1 MSAPRSA
8 VDWRGWRS
16 DIARRLDRAAIVGAF
31 GLAVFSLAL
40 MHFEHGNLD
49 RGVFASR
56 SLYWIT
62 TVSVTLLALATSM
75 VAVARGARP
84 WMAYALAGVAI
95 VAAAAAADL
104 AFAPYAWKVGT
115 ASRQIPATVVA
126 HLTILSMLLAPAA
139 VFYVCASNAANEA
152 RLLRS
157 LDIERAAEAE
167 RLVQQRL
174 QTELATI
181 DHDLVLTGMRLALVL
196 LARQAAQAEELLG
209 AVTAYLRAAHQR
221 GASDGRG
228 VTAALD
234 ELRQLCTDRSPAA
247 APGMSA

>member
-1 MSAPRSA
+1 MSARPPWA
-8 VDWRGWRS
+8 DWRGWRS
-16 DIARRLDRAAIVGAF
+16 DVARRLDRPVIVGAF
-31 GLAVFSLAL
+31 GLAVFSVAL
-40 MHFEHGNLD
+40 MHFEHANVD
-49 RGVFASR
+49 PAVVAAR
-56 SLYWIT
+56 SLYWLAVV
-62 TVSVTLLALATSM
+62 TVTVLALAASM

-84 WMAYALAGVAI
+84 WMAYALAGVVIA
-95 VAAAAAADL
+95 AAAAAADL

-115 ASRQIPATVVA
+115 ENRQIPATVVA

-139 VFYVCASNAANEA
+139 VFYVCASNAAHEA

-181 DHDLVLTGMRLALVL
+181 DHDQVLTGMRLALPL
-196 LARQAAQAEELLG
+196 MAREPAHAEELLG

-221 GASDGRG
+221 GAIDGRG

-234 ELRQLCTDRSPAA
+234 ELRQLCTARRAA
-247 APGMSA
+247 AQPG

>member
-1 MSAPRSA
+1 MSARRPRA
-8 VDWRGWRS
+8 DWRGWRS
-16 DIARRLDRAAIVGAF
+16 DVARRLDRPVIVGAF
-31 GLAVFSLAL
+31 GLAVFSVAL
-40 MHFEHGNLD
+40 MHFEHANVDPAVL
-49 RGVFASR
+49 AAR
-56 SLYWIT
+56 SLYWLAVV
-62 TVSVTLLALATSM
+62 TVTVLALAASM

-84 WMAYALAGVAI
+84 WMAYALAGVVIA
-95 VAAAAAADL
+95 AAAAAADL

-115 ASRQIPATVVA
+115 ENRQIPATVVA

-139 VFYVCASNAANEA
+139 VFYVCASNAAHEA

-181 DHDLVLTGMRLALVL
+181 DHDQVLTGMRLALPL
-196 LARQAAQAEELLG
+196 MAREPAHAEELLG

-221 GASDGRG
+221 GAIDGRG

-234 ELRQLCTDRSPAA
+234 ELRQLCTARRAA
-247 APGMSA
+247 AQPG

>member
-1 MSAPRSA
+1 MSARPPW

-16 DIARRLDRAAIVGAF
+16 DIVRRLDRGAILGAF
-31 GLAVFSLAL
+31 GLALFSLAL
-40 MHFEHGNLD
+40 MHFEHVKVDAALL
-49 RGVFASR
+49 AAR
-56 SLYWIT
+56 SLYWLTIAT
-62 TVSVTLLALATSM
+62 LTLLTLAASM

-84 WMAYALAGVAI
+84 WVAYALAGVVI
-95 VAAAAAADL
+95 VTAAAAADL
-104 AFAPYAWKVGT
+104 VFAPYAWKVGT
-115 ASRQIPATVVA
+115 ASRHIPATVIA

-139 VFYVCASNAANEA
+139 IFYVCASNAAHHA

-181 DHDLVLTGMRLALVL
+181 DHDLVLTGMRLALPL
-196 LARQAAQAEELLG
+196 LARQAGQAEELLG
-209 AVTAYLRAAHQR
+209 RVTAYLRAAHQR
-221 GASDGRG
+221 GATDARA

-234 ELRQLCTDRSPAA
+234 ALRQLCMNRSGANS
-247 APGMSA
+247 PG

>member
-1 MSAPRSA
+1 MSARPPW

-16 DIARRLDRAAIVGAF
+16 DIVRRLDRAAILGAF
-31 GLAVFSLAL
+31 GLALFSLAL
-40 MHFEHGNLD
+40 MHFEHVKVDAALL
-49 RGVFASR
+49 AAR
-56 SLYWIT
+56 SLYWLTIAT
-62 TVSVTLLALATSM
+62 VTLLTLAASM

-84 WMAYALAGVAI
+84 WVAYALAGVVI
-95 VAAAAAADL
+95 VTAAAAADL
-104 AFAPYAWKVGT
+104 VFAPYAWKVGT
-115 ASRQIPATVVA
+115 ASRHIPATVIA

-139 VFYVCASNAANEA
+139 VFYVCASNATHHA

-181 DHDLVLTGMRLALVL
+181 DHDLVLTGMRLALAPL
-196 LARQAAQAEELLG
+196 LARQAGQAEELLG
-209 AVTAYLRAAHQR
+209 AVTAYLRVAHQR
-221 GASDGRG
+221 GAINAQA

-234 ELRQLCTDRSPAA
+234 ELRQLCANRSRATA
-247 APGMSA
+247 LG

>member
-1 MSAPRSA
+1 MSARRPRA
-8 VDWRGWRS
+8 DWRGWRS
-16 DIARRLDRAAIVGAF
+16 DVARRLDRPVIVGAF
-31 GLAVFSLAL
+31 GLAVFSVAL
-40 MHFEHGNLD
+40 MHFEHANVDPAVL
-49 RGVFASR
+49 AAR
-56 SLYWIT
+56 SLYWLAVV
-62 TVSVTLLALATSM
+62 TVTVLALAASM

-84 WMAYALAGVAI
+84 WMAYALAGVVI
-95 VAAAAAADL
+95 AAAAAGADL

-115 ASRQIPATVVA
+115 ENRQIPATVVA

-139 VFYVCASNAANEA
+139 VFYVCASNAAHEA

-181 DHDLVLTGMRLALVL
+181 DHDQVLTGMRLALPL
-196 LARQAAQAEELLG
+196 MAREPAHAEELLG

-221 GASDGRG
+221 GAIDGRG

-234 ELRQLCTDRSPAA
+234 ELRQLCTARRAA
-247 APGMSA
+247 AQPG

>member
-1 MSAPRSA
+1 MSARRPRA
-8 VDWRGWRS
+8 DWRGWRS
-16 DIARRLDRAAIVGAF
+16 DVARRLDRPVIVGAF
-31 GLAVFSLAL
+31 GLAVFSVAL
-40 MHFEHGNLD
+40 MHFEHANVDPAVL
-49 RGVFASR
+49 AAR
-56 SLYWIT
+56 SLYWLAVV
-62 TVSVTLLALATSM
+62 TVTVLALAASM

-84 WMAYALAGVAI
+84 WMAYALAGVVIA
-95 VAAAAAADL
+95 AAAAAADL
-104 AFAPYAWKVGT
+104 AFAPYAWKVG
-115 ASRQIPATVVA
+115 AENRQIPATVVA

-139 VFYVCASNAANEA
+139 VFYVCASNAAHEA

-181 DHDLVLTGMRLALVL
+181 DHDQVLTGMRLALPL
-196 LARQAAQAEELLG
+196 MAREPVHAEELLG

-221 GASDGRG
+221 GAIDGRG

-234 ELRQLCTDRSPAA
+234 ELRQLCTARRAA
-247 APGMSA
+247 AQPG

>member
-1 MSAPRSA
+1 MSGRRPRA
-8 VDWRGWRS
+8 DWRGWGA
-16 DIARRLDRAAIVGAF
+16 DVARRIDRAAMVGAF
-31 GLAVFSLAL
+31 GLAVAGVAL
-40 MHFEHGNLD
+40 MHFEHANVDPAVL
-49 RGVFASR
+49 AAR
-56 SLYWIT
+56 SLYWLAVV
-62 TVSVTLLALATSM
+62 TVTVLALAASM

-84 WMAYALAGVAI
+84 WMAYALAGVVIA
-95 VAAAAAADL
+95 AAAAAADL

-115 ASRQIPATVVA
+115 ENRQIPATVVA

-139 VFYVCASNAANEA
+139 VFYVCASNAAHEA

-181 DHDLVLTGMRLALVL
+181 DHDQVLTGMRLALPL
-196 LARQAAQAEELLG
+196 MAREPAHAEELLG

-221 GASDGRG
+221 GAIDGRG

-234 ELRQLCTDRSPAA
+234 ELRQLCTARRAA
-247 APGMSA
+247 AQPG

>member
-1 MSAPRSA
+1 MSARRLGI
-8 VDWRGWRS
+8 DWRGWRS
-16 DIARRLDRAAIVGAF
+16 DVARRLDRPVIVGAF
-31 GLAVFSLAL
+31 GLAVFSVAL
-40 MHFEHGNLD
+40 MHFEHANVDPAVL
-49 RGVFASR
+49 AAR
-56 SLYWIT
+56 SLYWLAVV
-62 TVSVTLLALATSM
+62 TVTVLALAASM

-84 WMAYALAGVAI
+84 WMAYALAGVVIA
-95 VAAAAAADL
+95 AAAAAADL

-115 ASRQIPATVVA
+115 ENRQIPATVVA

-139 VFYVCASNAANEA
+139 VFYVCASNAAHEA

-181 DHDLVLTGMRLALVL
+181 DHDQVLTGMRLALPL
-196 LARQAAQAEELLG
+196 MAREPVHAEELLG

-221 GASDGRG
+221 GAIDGRG

-234 ELRQLCTDRSPAA
+234 ELRQLCTARRAA
-247 APGMSA
+247 AQPG

>member
-1 MSAPRSA
+1 MSARRPRA
-8 VDWRGWRS
+8 DWRGWRS
-16 DIARRLDRAAIVGAF
+16 DVARRLDRPVIVGAF
-31 GLAVFSLAL
+31 GLAVFSVAL
-40 MHFEHGNLD
+40 MHFEHANVDPAVL
-49 RGVFASR
+49 AAR
-56 SLYWIT
+56 SLYWLAVV
-62 TVSVTLLALATSM
+62 TVTVLALAASM

-84 WMAYALAGVAI
+84 WMAYALAGVVIA
-95 VAAAAAADL
+95 AAAAAADL

-115 ASRQIPATVVA
+115 ENRQIPATVVA

-139 VFYVCASNAANEA
+139 VFYVCASNAAHEA

-181 DHDLVLTGMRLALVL
+181 DHDQVLAGMRLALPL
-196 LARQAAQAEELLG
+196 MAREPVHAEELLG

-221 GASDGRG
+221 GAIDGRG

-234 ELRQLCTDRSPAA
+234 ELRQLCTARRAA
-247 APGMSA
+247 AQPG